1 MQDSE
6 GLDTVEANERLGF
19 PPDLR
24 DYGVGAQILT
34 DLGVQKMRLL
44 TNNPRKVSGLE
55 GHNLEIVERVPLQI
69 KPHTFN
75 RHYLETKKTKLGHLL
90 LDTINDEKEE
100 TVHGYD
106 GSNGSGLSSRHGRT
120 MPNIY
125 EGNLIGTNLKIGV
138 VVSRFNSFITT
149 KLLDGALDALKRHGV
164 DEDDVDI
171 CWTPGSF
178 EIPTTAKRLAEK
190 GRYDAVICIGAVI
203 RGATPHFDF
212 VANESAK
219 GIAQVSLNTGI
230 PVIYGVITTD
240 TIEQAIERAGTKAG
254 NKGAEAAVTAIEM
267 ANLYQQ
273 IDG

>member
-1 MQDSE
+1 
-6 GLDTVEANERLGF
+6 
-19 PPDLR
+19 
-24 DYGVGAQILT
+24 
-34 DLGVQKMRLL
+34 
-44 TNNPRKVSGLE
+44 
-55 GHNLEIVERVPLQI
+55 
-69 KPHTFN
+69 
-75 RHYLETKKTKLGHLL
+75 
-90 LDTINDEKEE
+90 
-100 TVHGYD
+100 
-106 GSNGSGLSSRHGRT
+106 

-125 EGNLIGTNLKIGV
+125 EGNLIGTDLKIGI

-149 KLLDGALDALKRHGV
+149 KLLDGAFDALKRHGV
-164 DEDDVDI
+164 DEGDVDI

-267 ANLYQQ
+267 ANLYRQ
-273 IDG
+273 IDE